1 MATPVLKPLL
11 ECQKCPALR
20 AQFKRLRVQYPE
32 YWNRPVPAHGPQHSP
47 LLIVGLAPG
56 LKGANRTGVPFVGDA
71 SGAMLSE
78 VLKRLNALD
87 KVRVTNAVKCLPK
100 SNKPSALEVKRCRP
114 YFETD
119 LFEAVQGPAG
129 LSPQQSS
136 GLNVPLVPA
145 VRQPRHNVYFALGRV
160 AHDEVVRAFGFKL
173 SELPFK
179 HGARHRLAR
188 DVWLYDSYHCSRYNV
203 HTGRMTETMLYD
215 VLKRALDMAQKEAA
229 KQARAS

>member
-1 MATPVLKPLL
+1 MKPLL

-32 YWNRPVPAHGPQHSP
+32 YWNRPVPAHGPEDSP

-71 SGAMLSE
+71 SGAILTK

-87 KVRVTNAVKCLPK
+87 QVRITNAVKCLPRN
-100 SNKPSALEVKRCRP
+100 NKPSGLEVKRCRP
-114 YFETD
+114 YFEAD
-119 LFEAVQGPAG
+119 LFESVEWRLDKPPQASIWRDTAAEGPMG
-129 LSPQQSS
+129 
-136 GLNVPLVPA
+136 
-145 VRQPRHNVYFALGRV
+145 QPRHTVYFALGRV

-173 SELPFK
+173 SALPFK
-179 HGARHRLAR
+179 HGARHRLAK

-203 HTGRMTETMLYD
+203 QTGRMTETMLHN
-215 VLKRALDMAQKEAA
+215 VLKRAL
-229 KQARAS
+229 KQAGIS